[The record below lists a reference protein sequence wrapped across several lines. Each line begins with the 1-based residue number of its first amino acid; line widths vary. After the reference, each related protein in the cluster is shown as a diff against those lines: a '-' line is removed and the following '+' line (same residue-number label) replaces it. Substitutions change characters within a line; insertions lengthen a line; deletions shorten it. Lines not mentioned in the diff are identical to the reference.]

1 MNRIKGEAGNGKPAA
16 TVADEAANEAVID
29 GAGRPVAWDPF
40 EVWRTRVRDV
50 RDQRLQRHKSTAED

>member
-1 MNRIKGEAGNGKPAA
+1 MNRTKGDAEDGKPAA
-16 TVADEAANEAVID
+16 TVSGEAANEAVID

-50 RDQRLQRHKSTAED
+50 RDERLRRQKPSAED